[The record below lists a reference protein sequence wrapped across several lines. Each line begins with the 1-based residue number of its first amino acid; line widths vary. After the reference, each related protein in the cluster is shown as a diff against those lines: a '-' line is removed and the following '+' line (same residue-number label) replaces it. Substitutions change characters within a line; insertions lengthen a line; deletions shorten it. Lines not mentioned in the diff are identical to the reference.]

1 MVSSISSRLMTNRL
15 MTGYGYRPRIRR
27 VAGRGVVRNVAS
39 AGVRTLGN
47 MLVNRIADLVKGGS
61 YRLTGSGRKRV
72 GRPRRIG
79 RPRKVAKPKRTIG
92 GMRRKRC

>member
-15 MTGYGYRPRIRR
+15 MTGYGFRPRRR
-27 VAGRGVVRNVAS
+27 VAGRGVVRNVVS
-39 AGVRTLGN
+39 VGVRTLGN
-47 MLVNRIADLVKGGS
+47 MLVNRIADLIKGGS

-79 RPRKVAKPKRTIG
+79 RPRNVAKPKRTIG
-92 GMRRKRC
+92 GMRRKRS